1 MLAILP
7 SLGFQEMFVLLVIG
21 LLLYG
26 RNLPEAGRTLGKVT
40 SQLRRGFNEFKD
52 QMNRDADL
60 SEMKRTLQSTK
71 DEIKRTTKL
80 RQTIKNPGAAV
91 TSELRGLTNEALSSS
106 LPAENGPPEAESG
119 DGSTNGE
126 AGRNGASDV
135 NGHADNGSE
144 PADGQNDSAS
154 PGSSPPG
161 SQPRR

>member
-80 RQTIKNPGAAV
+80 RRTIKNPGAAV
-91 TSELRGLTNEALSSS
+91 TSELRDLTNEALSSE
-106 LPAENGPPEAESG
+106 LPADESP
-119 DGSTNGE
+119 NGE
-126 AGRNGASDV
+126 SSV
-135 NGHADNGSE
+135 NGHAEDGNDR
-144 PADGQNDSAS
+144 ADDQN
-154 PGSSPPG
+154 GSSPPG
-161 SQPRR
+161 TSPLGSQPRR